1 MSEKKKFL
9 VLFNSEKLI
18 MDSLTKKQLKLYKLL
33 RDCVV
38 EYDFDFGIALTA
50 VIKHEKIDS
59 DFEKNLVEVVR
70 LFKAVHTNSEKHPAV
85 LLQTMSRVNEKFI
98 QDSCIYFTELKQH
111 RYITVT
117 LPLLNYLENSQNFS
131 EKNENSFS
139 SDTIPLQDTLKNQ
152 CDQDVTKPLYDIDID
167 IVKDIDI
174 DMGIDN
180 KEKNIKKE
188 KTKSKKF
195 VPPTLEE
202 VRSYCQEKNYTNVD
216 PEYFV
221 AYYEASNWTKGNN
234 VKVQNWKALAKQW
247 NLRTW
252 NNNKAPPN
260 QQPQICGMSQ
270 YFAEQKDL
278 HEKVIDITEETKGGG
293 GIYDLLGWSKNDDKK

>member
-1 MSEKKKFL
+1 MSEKSQKKFL

-59 DFEKNLVEVVR
+59 DFEKNLVEIVR

-139 SDTIPLQDTLKNQ
+139 SDTIPLQDPLKNQ

-174 DMGIDN
+174 DN

-188 KTKSKKF
+188 KPKSKKF
-195 VPPTLEE
+195 IPPTVEE
-202 VRSYCQEKNYTNVD
+202 VKTYCQEKNYSNVD
-216 PEYFV
+216 PDYFV

-252 NNNKAPPN
+252 NNNKAPPR
-260 QQPQICGMSQ
+260 QQPMCGMSQ
-270 YFAEQKDL
+270 FFADMNETT
-278 HEKVIDITEETKGGG
+278 IDITAETKQRNNNE
-293 GIYDLLGWSKNDDKK
+293 IERLE